1 MKLLIVDDNA
11 DTRKLI
17 QSIIKPLGHDIVES
31 HNGLDAINSYAT
43 HRPDCVLMD
52 IEMEGMDGLAA
63 TRNIIQA
70 NPGAKV
76 IIVTMHDSPRL
87 RLAATEA
94 GASGY
99 VVKEKL
105 TELPGLLK
113 GINPHLQ

>member
-31 HNGLDAINSYAT
+31 HNGIDAINSYAT

-52 IEMEGMDGLAA
+52 IEMEGIDGLAA
-63 TRNIIQA
+63 TKSIIHTYPDA
-70 NPGAKV
+70 RI
-76 IIVTMHDSPRL
+76 IIVTIHDSPRL

-99 VVKEKL
+99 VVKENL
-105 TELPGLLK
+105 MQLPGLLER
-113 GINPHLQ
+113 LESA

>member
-1 MKLLIVDDNA
+1 MKLLIVDDNN

-17 QSIIKPLGHDIVES
+17 RSIIKPYGHDILES
-31 HNGLDAINSYAT
+31 QNGIEAIRSYAT

-63 TRNIIQA
+63 TRNIIQS
-70 NPGAKV
+70 NPDAKV
-76 IIVTMHDSPRL
+76 IIVTMHDNPRL
-87 RLAATEA
+87 RLAASEA

-105 TELPGLLK
+105 TELPGMLSQL
-113 GINPHLQ
+113 